1 MVQVRAEVLLCRF
14 ETLEIALAA
23 APLYLRMMVE
33 MFLVGVWAVVQRHLA
48 LLDQLKIRS

>member
-33 MFLVGVWAVVQRHLA
+33 MFLVAVWVAVLRHLA
-48 LLDQLKIRS
+48 LPGQPKIRS